1 MSDFY
6 ISREQAE
13 SDLLAAAAFVGERV
27 RSSDGHAAAM
37 NAILPMYL
45 DRGEVDL
52 AAELANSVNDP
63 YSRDKL
69 LATVAEK
76 CAEIDDDEYALQL
89 ADAIEDQGL
98 QSQATERVALVLAGK
113 GNIEKAREIADS
125 MAHPDFVLAG
135 IAAKQAEDGD
145 ETAARVTVAEIDF
158 PSARVSASQHIAS
171 SLIVK
176 GENESAVAW
185 LDDGVEAAEAIEHD
199 EERIRTLSDLSS
211 LYVEAK
217 RNDKSIE
224 TLAVALGFAEQLDNT
239 HRDFFFGNCAIG
251 FLNAGSVELADQA
264 LDLIA
269 DKTQLGSALVGFARD
284 SWKKDEKD
292 DALEALEEAYTIVNS
307 QREIEIRDS
316 RARNRLFTII
326 AAQFAGFGKTERGIE
341 IARGNADPAEET
353 DALSQIAQI
362 LIAQNEDE
370 LARQTINEIAE
381 DADRLSA
388 LIALAD
394 AKLKSGDASGSIEML
409 KEAATLA
416 ETVPQL
422 PARSTAMIELAAR
435 FADQGDQATA
445 TEICLENLDV
455 VAEVRDQ
462 STQAVLLSNL
472 SFLSARNDLGLAASG
487 RKTIQQILGSNY

>member
-1 MSDFY
+1 
-6 ISREQAE
+6 
-13 SDLLAAAAFVGERV
+13 
-27 RSSDGHAAAM
+27 
-37 NAILPMYL
+37 MYL
-45 DRGEVDL
+45 DRGDVDL

-69 LATVAEK
+69 LAMVAEK
-76 CAEIDDDEYALQL
+76 SAEIDDEEYALQL

-113 GNIEKAREIADS
+113 GHIEKAREIADS

-171 SLIVK
+171 SLIAK

-211 LYVEAK
+211 LYVDAK

-224 TLAVALGFAEQLDNT
+224 TLAVAFGFAEQLDNT

-292 DALEALEEAYTIVNS
+292 DALEALEEAYAIVNS

-394 AKLKSGDASGSIEML
+394 AKLKSGDAPGSIEML

-422 PARSTAMIELAAR
+422 PARSTAHDR
-435 FADQGDQATA
+435 VGR
-445 TEICLENLDV
+445 EICRPGRSGNGNRNLPR
-455 VAEVRDQ
+455 EPR
-462 STQAVLLSNL
+462 
-472 SFLSARNDLGLAASG
+472 RRG
-487 RKTIQQILGSNY
+487 